1 MTEITFIK
9 SKNSFELKVEGHS
22 GYAEKGKDIACAGV
36 STLVV
41 SLANMLEGNSFKFKI
56 PPLVIIKEGYALIC
70 AYPQKQY
77 YKKIEA
83 VFETIMCGFKWLSEE
98 FNENIKICN

>member
-70 AYPQKQY
+70 AYPQSNIIKKLKRYLKQ
-77 YKKIEA
+77 
-83 VFETIMCGFKWLSEE
+83 
-98 FNENIKICN
+98 

>member
-22 GYAEKGKDIACAGV
+22 GYAEKGKDIACAGL

-41 SLANMLEGNSFKFKI
+41 SLANMLEESGFKFKI

-70 AYPQKQY
+70 AYPKKQY
-77 YKKIEA
+77 FREIETA
-83 VFETIMCGFKWLSEE
+83 FTTIMCGFKWLSEE
-98 FNENIKICN
+98 FNENIKICD